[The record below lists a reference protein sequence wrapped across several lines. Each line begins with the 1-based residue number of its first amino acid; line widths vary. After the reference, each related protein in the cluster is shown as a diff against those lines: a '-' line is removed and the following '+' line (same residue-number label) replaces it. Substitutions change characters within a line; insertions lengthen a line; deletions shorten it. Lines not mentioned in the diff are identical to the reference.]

1 MIFCYQIRMA
11 SNARPPR
18 RFNLIEERLAS
29 TNYNAATR
37 KANRAYLRTYTRKR
51 NTESL
56 TALVEKRQERAK
68 ALLARF
74 GPASPKPAL
83 TARFVQKDVSGD
95 GNCFYRAL
103 YRVAKEHKDPS
114 ILERVF
120 EILGADK
127 DAMKSET
134 EGQAAL
140 RAAAARIVA
149 GLAAKPE
156 GIYEQ
161 LKEAKKAVEKEW
173 FEALVDEAGYGIQP
187 IYKRIGT
194 YTRKK
199 TGKANFYR
207 NLGAAVGRNGEYASE
222 ADYFMVK
229 DVLEAGGIRMIST
242 HTRPKKSIVDGM
254 PAIYL
259 RRVNENHYNYWREI

>member
-1 MIFCYQIRMA
+1 MA
-11 SNARPPR
+11 SNTRPPR
-18 RFNLIEERLAS
+18 RFNLIEERLSS

-37 KANRAYLRTYTRKR
+37 KANRNYLRTYTRKR
-51 NTESL
+51 NAATESL
-56 TALVEKRQERAK
+56 TALVRARQERAK

-74 GPASPKPAL
+74 GSASPKGG
-83 TARFVQKDVSGD
+83 RFVQKDVSGD

-114 ILERVF
+114 LLARVF

-127 DAMKSET
+127 DAMGSEE
-134 EGQAAL
+134 EGHVAL
-140 RAAAARIVA
+140 RAAAATIVA
-149 GLAAKPE
+149 DLAKKPE

-161 LKEAKKAVEKEW
+161 LTEAYKSKEKDW
-173 FEALVDEAGYGIQP
+173 FDALVDEAGYGIKP
-187 IYKRIGT
+187 IYRRIKT
-194 YTRKK
+194 YTKK
-199 TGKANFYR
+199 KKGKSKFYK
-207 NLGAAVGRNGEYASE
+207 NLSEVVGSNGEYASE

-229 DVLEAGGIRMIST
+229 EVLEAGGIRMIST
-242 HTRPKKSIVDGM
+242 HTKPVASVVNGM

>member
-1 MIFCYQIRMA
+1 MA

-18 RFNLIEERLAS
+18 RFNLIEERLS
-29 TNYNAATR
+29 GTNYNAATR
-37 KANRAYLRTYTRKR
+37 KANRNYLRTYTRKR
-51 NTESL
+51 NASAESL
-56 TALVEKRQERAK
+56 SALVSTRQERAK

-74 GPASPKPAL
+74 GPASPKPA
-83 TARFVQKDVSGD
+83 RFVQKDVSCD

-103 YRVAKEHKDPS
+103 YRVAKEHKYPS

-140 RAAAARIVA
+140 RAAAARIVE

-161 LKEAKKAVEKEW
+161 LKMAKKAVEKDW
-173 FEALVDEAGYGIQP
+173 FNALVDEAGYGIQL

-229 DVLEAGGIRMIST
+229 DILETGGIRMIST